1 MNAKQM
7 LTNGVFCPMPW
18 TGLMY
23 NFDGTV
29 KNCIRSAGKLGNIRN
44 ITIEEILS
52 GPTNQQTQQRML
64 QDQPGSDC
72 YTCYDLENGKKS
84 FDIISDRIFYIR
96 ELKHVPVDTYVVGNH
111 DLKTI
116 DVRWSNI
123 CNFACVYCSSEYSS
137 QWASELDIR
146 SVRPDPQQIQRFK
159 DYIFGHAADLKHVYL
174 AGGEPLL
181 MKENL
186 ELLEILKQHNPNV
199 NLRINTNLSKVDTKI
214 FDLICGF
221 KNVHWTVS
229 VESMDEEF
237 EYIRYGG
244 AWQDFLE
251 NLTVIRELDHKISF
265 NMLHFLLNYRSIFQC
280 IDYLRSLGFHANSF
294 IAGAL
299 LAPLYLNIRHLPD
312 HVLKSVQSELQSRIN
327 DHPGYLLE
335 QSLMNLL
342 HYIQQPFERN
352 LAGSLEQL
360 AIMDRRRNIDSS
372 KIFTELYSL
381 QQGSNHGQTI

>member
-29 KNCIRSAGKLGNIRN
+29 KNCIRSAGQLGNIRDN
-44 ITIEEILS
+44 TIEEILS
-52 GPTNQQTQQRML
+52 GSVNQRTQQRML
-64 QDQPGSDC
+64 QDQPGVHC
-72 YTCYDLENGKKS
+72 HTCYDLENGKKN
-84 FDIISDRIFYIR
+84 FDIISDRIFYMR

-116 DVRWSNI
+116 DVRWSNL
-123 CNFACVYCSSEYSS
+123 CNFACVYCSADFSS
-137 QWASELDIR
+137 QWANELNIK
-146 SVRPDPQQIQRFK
+146 SVRPDPQQVQQFK
-159 DYIFGHAADLKHVYL
+159 DYIFSHAAHLKHVYL

-186 ELLEILKQHNPNV
+186 ELLELLKQHNPTV

-229 VESMDEEF
+229 VESMAEEF

-244 AWQDFLE
+244 AWQDFLD
-251 NLTVIRELDHKISF
+251 NLSVIRKLDHKISF

-280 IDYLRSLGFHANSF
+280 IDYLWSLGFHANSF
-294 IAGAL
+294 IVGAL

-312 HVLKSVQSELQSRIN
+312 NVLKSVQGELESRIN

-335 QSLMNLL
+335 QSLGNLL
-342 HYIQQPFERN
+342 HYIQQPFERD
-352 LAGSLEQL
+352 LIGSLERL
-360 AIMDRRRNIDSS
+360 AIMDQRRNIDSR

-381 QQGSNHGQTI
+381 QQGNNHGHTI

>member
-29 KNCIRSAGKLGNIRN
+29 KNCIRSAGQLGNIQEA
-44 ITIEEILS
+44 TIEQILS
-52 GPTNQQTQQRML
+52 GSTNQQTQQRML
-64 QDQPGSDC
+64 EDQPGLDC
-72 YTCYDLENGKKS
+72 HTCYDLENGKKN
-84 FDIISDRIFYIR
+84 FDIISDRVFYIR
-96 ELKHVPVDTYVVGNH
+96 ELKHVPTDIYVVGNH

-116 DVRWSNI
+116 DVRWSNL
-123 CNFACVYCSSEYSS
+123 CNFACVYCSSDFSS
-137 QWASELDIR
+137 QWASELNIKP
-146 SVRPDPQQIQRFK
+146 VRPDPQQIQQFK
-159 DYIFGHAADLKHVYL
+159 DYIFCHAANFKHVYL

-186 ELLEILKQHNPNV
+186 ELLELCKQHNPAV

-229 VESMDEEF
+229 VETMAEEF

-244 AWQDFLE
+244 SWQDFLE
-251 NLTVIRELDHKISF
+251 NLSVIRGLDHKISF

-312 HVLKSVQSELQSRIN
+312 HVLKSVQDELKSRIN

-335 QSLMNLL
+335 QSLGNLL
-342 HYIQQPFERN
+342 NYIQQPFERD
-352 LAGSLEQL
+352 LAGSLERL
-360 AIMDRRRNIDSS
+360 ATMDQRRNIDST

-381 QQGSNHGQTI
+381 QQGSNHGKTV

>member
-1 MNAKQM
+1 MNVKQM

-29 KNCIRSAGKLGNIRN
+29 KNCIRSAGCLGNIRDA
-44 ITIEEILS
+44 TIEEILS
-52 GPTNQQTQQRML
+52 GPINQATQQRML
-64 QDQPGSDC
+64 QDQPGLDC
-72 YTCYDLENGKKS
+72 HTCYHLENGKKS
-84 FDIISDRIFYIR
+84 FNIISDRIFYIR
-96 ELKHVPVDTYVVGNH
+96 ELKHVHASTYVQGNH

-116 DVRWSNI
+116 DVRWSNL
-123 CNFACVYCSSEYSS
+123 CNFACVYCSADFSS
-137 QWASELDIR
+137 QWASELNIR
-146 SVRPDPQQIQRFK
+146 PVRPDPQQVQQFK
-159 DYIFGHAADLKHVYL
+159 DYIFDHSANLKHVYL

-186 ELLEILKQHNPNV
+186 ELLELLKQYNPGV

-214 FDLICGF
+214 FDLICEF

-229 VESMDEEF
+229 VETMAEEF

-244 AWQDFLE
+244 SWQDFLD
-251 NLTVIRELDHKISF
+251 NLDVIRNLDHKISF
-265 NMLHFLLNYRSIFQC
+265 NMLHFLLNYSSLFHC

-299 LAPLYLNIRHLPD
+299 LNPLYLNIRHLPD
-312 HVLKSVQSELQSRIN
+312 HVLQSVQSELESRIN

-335 QSLMNLL
+335 QSLRNLL

-352 LAGSLEQL
+352 LIGSLEQL
-360 AIMDRRRNIDSS
+360 AVIDQRRNIDSS

-381 QQGSNHGQTI
+381 Q

>member
-1 MNAKQM
+1 
-7 LTNGVFCPMPW
+7 MPW

-29 KNCIRSAGKLGNIRN
+29 KNCIRSAGRLGNIRN
-44 ITIEEILS
+44 ATIEEILLGS
-52 GPTNQQTQQRML
+52 TNQQTQQRML

-72 YTCYDLENGKKS
+72 YTCYDLENGKKNL
-84 FDIISDRIFYIR
+84 DIISDRIFYIR
-96 ELKHVPVDTYVVGNH
+96 ELKHLSTDTYVAGNH

-116 DVRWSNI
+116 DVRWSNL
-123 CNFACVYCSSEYSS
+123 CNFACVYCSADFSS
-137 QWASELDIR
+137 QWASELNIKP
-146 SVRPDPQQIQRFK
+146 VRPDPQQIQQLQ
-159 DYIFGHAADLKHVYL
+159 DYIFRHAADLKHVYL

-186 ELLEILKQHNPNV
+186 ELLELLKKHNLNV

-214 FDLICGF
+214 FDLICQF

-229 VESMDEEF
+229 VEAMEEEF

-244 AWQDFLE
+244 AWQDFLN
-251 NLTVIRELDHKISF
+251 NLSIIRKMDHKISF
-265 NMLHFLLNYRSIFQC
+265 NMLHFILNYCSIFKC

-312 HVLKSVQSELQSRIN
+312 SVLQSVQSELQSRIN

-335 QSLMNLL
+335 QSLRNLL

>member
-1 MNAKQM
+1 MNVKQM

-29 KNCIRSAGKLGNIRN
+29 KNCIRSAGRLGNIRDA
-44 ITIEEILS
+44 TIEEILS
-52 GPTNQQTQQRML
+52 GSINQDTQQRML
-64 QDQPGSDC
+64 QDQPGLDC
-72 YTCYDLENGKKS
+72 HTCYDLENGKKS

-96 ELKHVPVDTYVVGNH
+96 ELKHVHASTYVQGNH
-111 DLKTI
+111 HLKTI
-116 DVRWSNI
+116 DVRWSNL
-123 CNFACVYCSSEYSS
+123 CNFACVYCSADFSS
-137 QWASELDIR
+137 QWANELNIR
-146 SVRPDPQQIQRFK
+146 PVRPDSQQLQQFK
-159 DYIFGHAADLKHVYL
+159 DHIFNHAANLKHVYL

-186 ELLEILKQHNPNV
+186 ELLELLKQYNPGV
-199 NLRINTNLSKVDTKI
+199 NLRINTNLSKVDTRI
-214 FDLICGF
+214 FDLICEF

-229 VESMDEEF
+229 VETMAEEF

-244 AWQDFLE
+244 SWQDFLD
-251 NLTVIRELDHKISF
+251 NLDVISNLDHKISF

-312 HVLKSVQSELQSRIN
+312 HVLKSVQDELESRIN

-335 QSLMNLL
+335 QSLKNLL

-352 LAGSLEQL
+352 LNGSLERL
-360 AIMDRRRNIDSS
+360 TIMDRRRNLDSS